1 MASTRKLLREE
12 AGVKLFEV
20 GEPKSCGR
28 ANGCHY
34 RISTM
39 RQNQPRVLA
48 DLTEA
53 EDTFDLEVIASL
65 LDPVVQQMMSRTE
78 H

>member
-20 GEPKSCGR
+20 GEPKSYGR

-53 EDTFDLEVIASL
+53 EDAFDLEVFASL
-65 LDPVVQQMMSRTE
+65 IYPVVQQMITRTE

>member
-20 GEPKSCGR
+20 GEPKSFGR

-39 RQNQPRVLA
+39 RRNQPTVLA

-53 EDTFDLEVIASL
+53 QDAFDLEVIASL
-65 LDPVVQQMMSRTE
+65 MDPVVQHLIAR

>member
-1 MASTRKLLREE
+1 MASTTKLLREE

-20 GEPKSCGR
+20 SEPKSFGR
-28 ANGCHY
+28 ASGCHY

-39 RQNQPRVLA
+39 RHIQPHVLA
-48 DLTEA
+48 DLSGA
-53 EDTFDLEVIASL
+53 EDAFDLEVIASL
-65 LDPVVQQMMSRTE
+65 FDPVVQQVVSRME

>member
-12 AGVKLFEV
+12 AGVKLTEV
-20 GEPKSCGR
+20 GEPKSYGR
-28 ANGCHY
+28 ADGSFY
-34 RISTM
+34 RVSTL

-48 DLTEA
+48 VLTEA
-53 EDTFDLEVIASL
+53 QDASDLEVIASL
-65 LDPVVQQMMSRTE
+65 MDPVVQQMISRME

>member
-20 GEPKSCGR
+20 GEPKSFGK

-39 RQNQPRVLA
+39 RRNQPMVLA

-53 EDTFDLEVIASL
+53 QDAFDLEVIASL
-65 LDPVVQQMMSRTE
+65 MDPVVQHLIAR

>member
-12 AGVKLFEV
+12 AGVKLFEI
-20 GEPKSCGR
+20 GEPKSYGR

-53 EDTFDLEVIASL
+53 EDAFDLEVIASL
-65 LDPVVQQMMSRTE
+65 LDPVVQQLIVR

>member
-1 MASTRKLLREE
+1 MTSFKKLLREE

-20 GEPKSCGR
+20 GEPKSFGQ
-28 ANGCHY
+28 ANGSHY

-39 RQNQPRVLA
+39 RLNQPRVSA
-48 DLTEA
+48 DLAEA
-53 EDTFDLEVIASL
+53 EDAFHLEVVSSL
-65 LDPVVQQMMSRTE
+65 LDPVVQKIMSQSE

>member
-20 GEPKSCGR
+20 GEPKSFGK

-39 RQNQPRVLA
+39 RRNQPTVLA

-53 EDTFDLEVIASL
+53 QDAFDLEVIASL
-65 LDPVVQQMMSRTE
+65 MDPVVQHLIAR

>member
-1 MASTRKLLREE
+1 MASFKKLLREE

-20 GEPKSCGR
+20 GERNAAGR
-28 ANGCHY
+28 PGGCHY
-34 RISTM
+34 RLSTM

-48 DLTEA
+48 DLNEA
-53 EDTFDLEVIASL
+53 EDAFDLEVISSL
-65 LDPVVQQMMSRTE
+65 MDPVVQQMMSRTE

>member
-1 MASTRKLLREE
+1 MASFKKLLREE

-20 GEPKSCGR
+20 GERKSYGR

-53 EDTFDLEVIASL
+53 EDAFDLEVIASL
-65 LDPVVQQMMSRTE
+65 LDPIVQKLIVR

>member
-12 AGVKLFEV
+12 EGVKLFEV
-20 GEPKSCGR
+20 GEPKSYGR

-53 EDTFDLEVIASL
+53 EDAFDLEVIASL
-65 LDPVVQQMMSRTE
+65 LDPIVQKLIVR

>member
-20 GEPKSCGR
+20 DEPKSYGR
-28 ANGCHY
+28 ANGSHY

-48 DLTEA
+48 DLAEA
-53 EDTFDLEVIASL
+53 EDAFDLEVISSL
-65 LDPVVQQMMSRTE
+65 LDPVVQKMMRPTE

>member
-1 MASTRKLLREE
+1 MASARKLLREE

-20 GEPKSCGR
+20 GEPKSYGR

-39 RQNQPRVLA
+39 RKNQPRVLA
-48 DLTEA
+48 DLAEA
-53 EDTFDLEVIASL
+53 EDAFDLEVIASL
-65 LDPVVQQMMSRTE
+65 KDPIVQQMMSRTE

>member
-20 GEPKSCGR
+20 GEPKSYGR

-53 EDTFDLEVIASL
+53 EDAFDLEVIASL